1 MAPNRVNLGF
11 PAEVIAGVG
20 ISRTLPPVLPPNF
33 LSRKHILEKI
43 AIDRSGLTLISA
55 PSGFGKSTLV
65 AEYLSL
71 CKHPVIWYT
80 ASERDG
86 TAEFHAHLIQ
96 AIRNVVPKF
105 ANWFTG
111 AEDLASP
118 ETLAKIFQE
127 LGTKENHYLM
137 VFDNNR
143 TFSSSDEEVSNKVLD
158 LLPMN
163 VHAIAIRRATPA
175 TDYSNFI
182 TYPNYQ
188 FFGVND
194 LKLTSEEVDKLAAM
208 HGIPTDDSA
217 SRKVLESAQGWP
229 AAVNLIASNL
239 SRGIKSKS
247 IEEIGSYSAEPLNLI
262 VAELLRSLPAEDRII
277 LEDLAIFEEF
287 SIEAAEIVL
296 QDRFSLTKLNYLAT
310 EALFLIYTA
319 DPVYK
324 FALNPLVRTS
334 LQLQK
339 KAADQESKEIHLK
352 LSKYFQEKREYVKSL
367 HHAKESGDATQYRAL
382 FRNSMRELIATGHGK
397 DLIQMSSIVGDN
409 TTAGLLKRQTVQL
422 IGYTA
427 DFQYE
432 NAQSLISEM
441 RAAARGSE
449 LEAFISKFISAVN
462 IYIDFALGLTDEL
475 ERDYKRVRSED
486 DKSLDLGVA
495 DKISIL
501 RVMAAKAIIYDD
513 SSELLALQKEAREI
527 AGSDT
532 SNLILYS
539 LSAID
544 AATLLSLG
552 EFKDAQL
559 IANNVIAQAAR
570 HGYSGI
576 FGPLDAMYV
585 RARCLLEFSQIE
597 DALKLF
603 EQIRNLGNT
612 WSQPI
617 WTFIGESFLA
627 RDLAL
632 NGKSAAALDIV
643 RGGRE
648 RANSMTLR
656 NGLVTYCDL
665 TELFIKFQMKD
676 WERVGVLLDRLPP
689 FLLVNRVRA
698 IHAHAIG
705 KKSPAFVVE
714 DLPNATAK
722 DQIYRLLAET
732 EVNIEK
738 EKQALVSIGK
748 ALEIGA
754 RVGAKETFLRQDADI
769 LNLIIKI
776 ASEKPT
782 VYLEELASLITS
794 RLKNRT
800 EKTSELNAALTKR
813 ELEILRHLA
822 TGVPISAIAT
832 SLHVSQNTMKTHL
845 KNVYRKIGASG
856 RDEAV
861 AKAKSLYI
869 L

>member
-1 MAPNRVNLGF
+1 MAPNRVNLGY

-20 ISRTLPPVLPPNF
+20 VSRTLPPVLPPNF
-33 LSRKHILEKI
+33 LSRKHILEKL
-43 AIDRSGLTLISA
+43 AIDRSGRTLISA
-55 PSGFGKSTLV
+55 PAGFGKTTLV

-71 CKHPVIWYT
+71 CNYPVIWYT
-80 ASERDG
+80 SSERDG
-86 TAEFHAHLIQ
+86 ATELHAHLLQ
-96 AIRNVVPKF
+96 AIRNVVPDF
-105 ANWFTG
+105 ASWFTG
-111 AEDLASP
+111 IEELKSP
-118 ETLAKIFQE
+118 ETLAKIFKE
-127 LGTKENHYLM
+127 LGAKGGHYIL
-137 VFDNNR
+137 VIDSNR
-143 TFSSSDEEVSNKVLD
+143 TSQSTTEVISNKVLD
-158 LLPMN
+158 LLPIN
-163 VHAIAIRRATPA
+163 VHAIVIQRVTPG
-175 TDYSNFI
+175 TGYSNFI
-182 TYPNYQ
+182 NHPNYQ
-188 FFGVND
+188 YFGLND
-194 LKLTSEEVDKLAAM
+194 LKLSTDEVEKLASM
-208 HGIPTDDSA
+208 YGIPRDDSN
-217 SRKVLESAQGWP
+217 SMKVLESAQGWP
-229 AAVNLIASNL
+229 AAVTLIASNL
-239 SRGIKSKS
+239 SRGNKSKS
-247 IEEIGSYSAEPLNLI
+247 IEEIGSYTAEPLNLI
-262 VAELLRSLPAEDRII
+262 VAELLRALPLEDQGI

-287 SIEAAEIVL
+287 SVEAAEIVL
-296 QDRFSLTKLNYLAT
+296 QDRFSLAKLNYLAT

-324 FALNPLVRTS
+324 FALNPLVRNS
-334 LQLQK
+334 LQLQRK
-339 KAADQESKEIHLK
+339 NANQESKEVHIR
-352 LSKYFQEKREYVKSL
+352 LSKHFQEKREYVKSL
-367 HHAKESGDATQYRAL
+367 SHAKESGDASQYRSL
-382 FRNSMRELIATGHGK
+382 FRESMRELIATGHGK
-397 DLIQMSSIVGDN
+397 DLIQMSSIVGDD
-409 TTAGLLKRQTVQL
+409 TTSGLLKRQTVQL

-432 NAQSLISEM
+432 NAQSLMAEM
-441 RAAARGSE
+441 RFASRGSA
-449 LEAFISKFISAVN
+449 LEPFISKFISAVS
-462 IYIDFALGLTDEL
+462 IYIDFALGLTGELDE
-475 ERDYKRVRSED
+475 DYKRVRRVD
-486 DKSLDLGVA
+486 DNSLDLGVA

-501 RVMAAKAIIYDD
+501 RIMAAKAIIYDD
-513 SSELLALQKEAREI
+513 SSELLAIQKEAREI
-527 AGSDT
+527 AGSET
-532 SNLILYS
+532 SNLILYF

-648 RANSMTLR
+648 RANAMTLR

-714 DLPNATAK
+714 DLPNSTAK

-732 EVNIEK
+732 EENIDK
-738 EKQALVSIGK
+738 EKIALASIGK

-794 RLKNRT
+794 RLKNRS
-800 EKTSELNAALTKR
+800 EKTSELIAALTKR